1 MNENNMASTLGL
13 LLFRSG
19 SRLFALP
26 DHAVLEIVPAGPVSP
41 LPFTPD
47 WVEGLANVGGR
58 ILPQAGLAALLG
70 EATGPGGDL
79 LLLTTPR
86 AQCALHVDEVLA
98 RIELPA
104 DAVQVFMA
112 DDDNAAAYISGEFS
126 WAEGIVLLLD
136 SAGLGELFAVGEAP
150 VSDELGDASGFLGR
164 MEENVQQAQSSD
176 LSCLLFSCAG
186 ESYALP
192 LAQVAEIISCNSITQ
207 VPGAPAM
214 VAGIATLRDEP
225 LLMVSLAQMLGLSSV
240 PGSKAVMALVLEHE
254 ALRIGLMVD
263 AVAGMA
269 AFPER
274 AVRLLHEAAGDVAG
288 VLHDAEGHVLG
299 LLDSARLLRPERE
312 MQLAAFMPA
321 KRRREVQ
328 RERIFLPH
336 LQVRLGQE
344 AFGIPLDMV
353 QRIAPWH
360 PAETMQ
366 DEEGR
371 VDAVV
376 QVEGEVLPVLAA
388 SRLQQ
393 VASQAGVSAVKASQS
408 SAWVIVGQAGNYWAV
423 AVDEAQ
429 AIVQVAEDSLEK
441 IGEGRGLVQAVA
453 RVDERLLS
461 IVSLQPLLD
470 AAA

>member
-1 MNENNMASTLGL
+1 MNENNPALASAADTRGL

-19 SRLFALP
+19 TRLFALP
-26 DHAVLEIVPAGPVSP
+26 DRVVLEIVPAGPVSP
-41 LPFTPD
+41 LPFTPA

-58 ILPQAGLAALLG
+58 ILPQASLAALLG
-70 EATGPGGDL
+70 EDAGSGGDL

-104 DAVQVFMA
+104 AAIQSFMA
-112 DDDNAAAYISGEFS
+112 DDDQAAAYISGEFS
-126 WAEGIVLLLD
+126 WQERIVLLLE
-136 SAGLGELFAVGEAP
+136 SEGLGELFAVGEAP
-150 VSDELGDASGFLGR
+150 GGDNSGLLGR
-164 MEENVQQAQSSD
+164 IDDDAQELRDSG
-176 LSCLLFSCAG
+176 LSCLLFRCAG
-186 ESYALP
+186 ESYAMP
-192 LAQVAEIISCNSITQ
+192 LAQVGEIIAAASITQ

-225 LLMVSLAQMLGLSSV
+225 LLMVSLAQLLGLSQPV
-240 PGSKAVMALVLEHE
+240 EMKPVMALVLEHGV
-254 ALRIGLMVD
+254 LRIGLLVD
-263 AVAGMA
+263 AVTGMA
-269 AFPER
+269 SFPE
-274 AVRLLHEAAGDVAG
+274 AALRLLHETAGDVAG
-288 VLHDAEGHVLG
+288 VLHDAGGRVLG
-299 LLDSARLLRPERE
+299 LLDSARLLRTERE
-312 MQLAAFMPA
+312 MQLSAYMPA
-321 KRRREVQ
+321 RRHREAQ
-328 RERIFLPH
+328 REGVFLPH

-344 AFGIPLDMV
+344 NFGIPLEMV

-360 PAETMQ
+360 PADALQ

-376 QVEGEVLPVLAA
+376 QVEGEILPVLAA

-393 VASQAGVSAVKASQS
+393 SAVASAATKQSA
-408 SAWVIVGQAGNYWAV
+408 AWVIVGRPGAYWAV

-429 AIVQVAEDSLEK
+429 AIVQVAQDALEK

-461 IVSLQPLLD
+461 IVSLLPLLD

>member
-1 MNENNMASTLGL
+1 MNENNSSASVAASVHGL
-13 LLFRSG
+13 LLFRSAT
-19 SRLFALP
+19 RLFALP
-26 DHAVLEIVPAGPVSP
+26 DHVVLEIVPAGPVSL
-41 LPFTPD
+41 LPFTPA

-58 ILPQAGLAALLG
+58 ILPQASLAALLG
-70 EATGPGGDL
+70 EQACSGGDL
-79 LLLTTPR
+79 LLITTPR

-104 DAVQVFMA
+104 EAIQTFMA
-112 DDDNAAAYISGEFS
+112 DDDRAAAAYISGEFS
-126 WAEGIVLLLD
+126 WQDRIVLLLD

-150 VSDELGDASGFLGR
+150 AGDNSGLLGR
-164 MEENVQQAQSSD
+164 LEESGQKEQDSG
-176 LSCLLFSCAG
+176 LSCLLFRCAG
-186 ESYALP
+186 ESWAMP
-192 LAQVAEIISCNSITQ
+192 LAQVAEIINCAGITP

-225 LLMVSLAQMLGLSSV
+225 LLMVSLARLLGLA
-240 PGSKAVMALVLEHE
+240 PQENTAAMALVLEQD

-263 AVAGMA
+263 AVSGMA
-269 AFPER
+269 SFPES
-274 AVRLLHEAAGDVAG
+274 ALRLLQEAAGDVAG
-288 VLHDAEGHVLG
+288 VLHDDGGRVLG
-299 LLDSARLLRPERE
+299 MLDSARLLRPERE
-312 MQLAAFMPA
+312 MQLMPFMPA
-321 KRRREVQ
+321 RRRREVQ

-344 AFGIPLDMV
+344 SFGIPLDMV

-360 PAETMQ
+360 PAEAMQ

-388 SRLQQ
+388 SRLHH
-393 VASQAGVSAVKASQS
+393 AAGIAAA
-408 SAWVIVGQAGNYWAV
+408 SAWVIVGRPGNYWAV

-441 IGEGRGLVQAVA
+441 IGEGTGLVQAVA

-461 IVSLQPLLD
+461 IVSLAPLLD